1 MCKIV
6 LASSSPFRR
15 ALLEKLN
22 LPFIAVAP
30 DINETPLAGEAP
42 DAMVLRLAE
51 GKARALAGHYPDHLL
66 IGSDQCC
73 VLDGHITGKPLTRE
87 NAIGQLRQA
96 SGRRVTFYTGLVL
109 LNSLTGGIQR
119 AVEPYYVTFRTLTE
133 QEITGYVTQDQP
145 LQSAGSFKS
154 EGLGISLFES
164 FEGRDPN
171 ALVGLPLMAL
181 GAMLRGE
188 GVNPLL
194 RQP

>member
-15 ALLEKLN
+15 TLMEKLT

-30 DINETPLAGEAP
+30 DIDETPLANESA

-51 GKARALAGHYPDHLL
+51 GKARALAGRYPDHLI

-73 VLDGHITGKPLTRE
+73 VLAGRITGKPHTRE
-87 NAIGQLRQA
+87 NAVGQLRQA

-109 LNSLTGGIQR
+109 LNSLTGATQR
-119 AVEPYYVTFRTLTE
+119 TVEPFYVTFRTLTDR
-133 QEITGYVTQDQP
+133 EIAGYVALDQP
-145 LQSAGSFKS
+145 LGSAGSFKS
-154 EGLGISLFES
+154 EGLGISLFDAL
-164 FEGRDPN
+164 EGRDPN
-171 ALVGLPLMAL
+171 ALIGLPLMAL
-181 GAMLRGE
+181 GAMLRNE

-194 RQP
+194 RNP